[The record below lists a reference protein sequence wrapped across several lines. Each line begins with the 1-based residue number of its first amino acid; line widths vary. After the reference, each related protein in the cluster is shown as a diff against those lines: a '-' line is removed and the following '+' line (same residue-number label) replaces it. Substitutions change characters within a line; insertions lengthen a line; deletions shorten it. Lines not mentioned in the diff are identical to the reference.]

1 MPSTAHIGY
10 RPTGH
15 RRARRRGGLA
25 TSGCHPSRAIVPP
38 QWNRDSCK
46 AETYGS
52 YTWGDM
58 KKADRYSTHVST
70 HTPDIPGDAASRRDR
85 HRSAAVPQRRGQLE
99 AMAATG
105 GGERVCTRSITYG
118 TGDVAAA
125 NGSAT
130 ADRRQRWCRWRRG
143 GGGRGRR
150 AGRGAASATPP
161 SPPAMSASGDASAP
175 QRHRWCGMR
184 QILLGDNHGET

>member
-70 HTPDIPGDAASRRDR
+70 HTPDIPGDAASRGAIAIAALLCRCSCAVSSGEAR
-85 HRSAAVPQRRGQLE
+85 TGAKWESNRRASERSSFVVGARSSSYQARCRQSVPAAP
-99 AMAATG
+99 APSTAAT
-105 GGERVCTRSITYG
+105 C
-118 TGDVAAA
+118 AP
-125 NGSAT
+125 GSPRT
-130 ADRRQRWCRWRRG
+130 AR
-143 GGGRGRR
+143 
-150 AGRGAASATPP
+150 ATP
-161 SPPAMSASGDASAP
+161 
-175 QRHRWCGMR
+175 
-184 QILLGDNHGET
+184 

>member
-1 MPSTAHIGY
+1 
-10 RPTGH
+10 
-15 RRARRRGGLA
+15 
-25 TSGCHPSRAIVPP
+25 
-38 QWNRDSCK
+38 
-46 AETYGS
+46 
-52 YTWGDM
+52 M

-125 NGSAT
+125 NRGAT
-130 ADRRQRWCRWRRG
+130 ADGRQRWCRWRRG

-150 AGRGAASATPP
+150 AGRGDGGGVAAVLKHGAGGG
-161 SPPAMSASGDASAP
+161 ADDGVK
-175 QRHRWCGMR
+175 R
-184 QILLGDNHGET
+184 QHKEGEQAKRSFGEVAGAGWGR